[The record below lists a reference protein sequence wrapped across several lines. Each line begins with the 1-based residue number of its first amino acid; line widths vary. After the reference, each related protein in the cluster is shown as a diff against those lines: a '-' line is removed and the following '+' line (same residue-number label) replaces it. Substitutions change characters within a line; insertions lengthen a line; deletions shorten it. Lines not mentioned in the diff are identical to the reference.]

1 MEEIIKIEIKKG
13 DKNYPDSLRQLGEN
27 TPDSLIIR
35 GKKSFIKS
43 LLRIY
48 HDKLDTL
55 DLISEFDFSKFD
67 SSAIIADGGEEVP
80 VEEDNIYEEED
91 HIYKVWL
98 HLGLDD
104 IYMFVHEIFGDT
116 PYYSIE
122 DYFIDR
128 ASVMLFVSE
137 EDIDDLK
144 LYDSREF
151 HGCLFIA
158 CHYDDHRTVSVGQLE
173 NIMIA
178 LADCVRVPLCSA
190 YYYDHLI
197 DKMDYARSL
206 GKYVYVNQE
215 EFILMMRQK
224 HQWELEEQQREK
236 KRQEQ
241 QQ

>member
-55 DLISEFDFSKFD
+55 DLNSEFDFSKFD
-67 SSAIIADGGEEVP
+67 SSAIITDDGEEVS
-80 VEEDNIYEEED
+80 EENMD
-91 HIYKVWL
+91 KVL
-98 HLGLDD
+98 LQIGLSD
-104 IYMFVHEIFGDT
+104 ISMFVHDMFT
-116 PYYSIE
+116 YSYYCDILTF
-122 DYFIDR
+122 FIDNS
-128 ASVMLFVSE
+128 SVMLFVSE

-144 LYDSREF
+144 LYDSPEYR
-151 HGCLFIA
+151 GCLFIA

-206 GKYVYVNQE
+206 GKYVYVNKE

>member
-35 GKKSFIKS
+35 GKKSFIRD
-43 LLRIY
+43 LLRID
-48 HDKLDTL
+48 DKLDAS
-55 DLISEFDFSKFD
+55 DLSREFDFSKLY

-98 HLGLDD
+98 HLGSDA
-104 IYMFVHEIFGDT
+104 IYMFVHEIFAYT
-116 PYYSIE
+116 PYYTIE

-137 EDIDDLK
+137 EYIYDLK
-144 LYDSREF
+144 LYDSPGY

-158 CHYDDHRTVSVGQLE
+158 CHYDDHRTVSEGQLE

-178 LADCVRVPLCSA
+178 LADYVRVPLCSA